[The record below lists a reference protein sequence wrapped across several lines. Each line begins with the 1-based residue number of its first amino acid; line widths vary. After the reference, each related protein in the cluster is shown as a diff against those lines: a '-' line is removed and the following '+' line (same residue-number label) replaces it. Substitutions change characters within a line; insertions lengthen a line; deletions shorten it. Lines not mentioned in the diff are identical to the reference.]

1 MVLSEEEISSLLA
14 AELGGAAED
23 GEDAIEYLAAM
34 IADEDNENDDC
45 LEMMESMLGQLEL
58 DDVVAVGARVLA
70 AARGDGARGGE
81 LDLDAGP
88 VLLKAAVS
96 MGEMG
101 GKYDKAAASV
111 VQMDDSSINASFVP
125 EADFIAGQYRD
136 LWGQKYA
143 EADAV
148 IFVIDCKDKIRVCIA
163 KNELDNMLAHED
175 LAQKRTPI
183 LFFANKMDIA
193 GCLNTG
199 ECSDALDL
207 HRIKDKP
214 WHIAHSNGLTGDG
227 IPEGVAWLTDK
238 LLEAHR

>member
-1 MVLSEEEISSLLA
+1 MGFFQRLFGALGMSSQACKILVV
-14 AELGGAAED
+14 G
-23 GEDAIEYLAAM
+23 
-34 IADEDNENDDC
+34 
-45 LEMMESMLGQLEL
+45 L
-58 DDVVAVGARVLA
+58 DDAGKTTIMNRIMPQKGQPTEVVPTVGFHAETFDK
-70 AARGDGARGGE
+70 GS
-81 LDLDAGP
+81 
-88 VLLKAAVS
+88 LKFTVFDMS
-96 MGEMG
+96 G
-101 GKYDKAAASV
+101 
-111 VQMDDSSINASFVP
+111 
-125 EADFIAGQYRD
+125 AGQYRD